1 MKPDAGKR
9 FTEGARQAS
18 YQRMKERMEK
28 AGGRQEAERFI
39 KLFAPGS

>member
-1 MKPDAGKR
+1 
-9 FTEGARQAS
+9 
-18 YQRMKERMEK
+18 MKERMEK